1 MISLKTDSINL
12 LYDCYIKQRSNLLW
26 VLECKDLINIDH
38 NLGNQLRDAVGDEL
52 LFMVLTE
59 MSLINMVF
67 YLKVLLMKLVDC
79 LSIIKIRSATPNI

>member
-52 LFMVLTE
+52 LIYGFNGDEPNQYGILLE
-59 MSLINMVF
+59 SLI
-67 YLKVLLMKLVDC
+67 D
-79 LSIIKIRSATPNI
+79 KIGRLFIYN

>member
-52 LFMVLTE
+52 LIYGFNGDEPNQYGILLE
-59 MSLINMVF
+59 SLIDEIGRLFIYN
-67 YLKVLLMKLVDC
+67 
-79 LSIIKIRSATPNI
+79 

>member
-52 LFMVLTE
+52 LIYGFNGDE
-59 MSLINMVF
+59 PNQYGI
-67 YLKVLLMKLVDC
+67 LLESRIDEIGRLF
-79 LSIIKIRSATPNI
+79 IYN

>member
-52 LFMVLTE
+52 LIYGFNGDEPNQYGILLE
-59 MSLINMVF
+59 SLIDEIGRLFTYN
-67 YLKVLLMKLVDC
+67 
-79 LSIIKIRSATPNI
+79 

>member
-52 LFMVLTE
+52 LIYGFNGDEPNQYGILLE
-59 MSLINMVF
+59 SLI
-67 YLKVLLMKLVDC
+67 D
-79 LSIIKIRSATPNI
+79 